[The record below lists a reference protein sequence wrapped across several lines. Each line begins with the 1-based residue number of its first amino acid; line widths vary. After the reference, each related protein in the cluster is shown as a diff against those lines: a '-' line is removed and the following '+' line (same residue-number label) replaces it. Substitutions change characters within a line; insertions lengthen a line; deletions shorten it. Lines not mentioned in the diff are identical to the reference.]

1 MATKNPVYTETKK
14 QLKQVEVLLRE
25 LKELEQRL
33 SYMMSYESSMNLI
46 IKQENKVGCR
56 IEDIQLYLRDI
67 ADDLKSNKTY
77 TKDFIKFVPRGTLKQ
92 NKQ

>member
-67 ADDLKSNKTY
+67 ADDLK
-77 TKDFIKFVPRGTLKQ
+77 KQ
-92 NKQ
+92 QDIYKRLY